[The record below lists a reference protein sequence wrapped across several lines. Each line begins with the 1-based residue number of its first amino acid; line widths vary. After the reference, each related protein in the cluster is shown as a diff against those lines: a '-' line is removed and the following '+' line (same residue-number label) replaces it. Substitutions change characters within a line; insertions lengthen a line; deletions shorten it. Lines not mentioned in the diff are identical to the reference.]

1 MGMGQKIFR
10 DAVHADM
17 TFNATEVALI
27 DTAVMQ
33 RLRGIKQLGTSSLVY
48 PSAVHS
54 RFEHSLGTCW
64 LAKQI
69 IAAIRQNHAAVGL
82 ADPIDSHNEQV
93 ITAAAL
99 LHDVTH
105 IPYGHTFEDE
115 RRIFERHD
123 QNQARL
129 NYFLDQSAVKQIL
142 TVAGIYE
149 DVRHVLTANVAQ
161 LAAPF
166 IYEIVAGT
174 ICADLLDYLQ
184 RDALFCGINQV
195 YDRRIF
201 RYFSIQAGHFV
212 IELQK
217 DGLLR
222 HDVLSELIHL
232 LRLRYT
238 LTERVY
244 YHHAK
249 AISGAMISKA
259 LELTLARQRLQLE
272 DLYELRDDSFL
283 YLLKTKSNDR
293 LVKQLVEDV
302 ETRRLY
308 KRVYL
313 LAPLMSEASGGI
325 DLAAQQH
332 LEQLYHY
339 NRAGERSQAEAEL
352 AASLGI
358 PASAVIIYCP
368 AAKMALKEAKVLV
381 KTEQPQPQALS
392 EFQNPEINT
401 LMAKHRALW
410 RFFVCVDR
418 RYEAKFTKAGALCEE
433 RFAQPN
439 LLYRQD
445 QRQLSLGFNYWIS

>member
-1 MGMGQKIFR
+1 MGQKIFR
-10 DAVHADM
+10 DAVHNDM
-17 TFNATEVALI
+17 TFDATEIALI
-27 DTAVMQ
+27 DTAAMQ

-69 IAAIRQNHAAVGL
+69 VAAIRQNHAAVGL
-82 ADPIDSHNEQV
+82 ANPIDAHSEKV
-93 ITAAAL
+93 IAAAAL
-99 LHDVTH
+99 LHDITH

-129 NYFLDQSAVKQIL
+129 NYFLDQTAVKQAL
-142 TVAGIYE
+142 TVAGIYQ
-149 DVRHVLTANVAQ
+149 DVRNVLAANVAK
-161 LAAPF
+161 LSAPF

-184 RDALFCGINQV
+184 RDALFCGINQA

-201 RYFSIQAGHFV
+201 RYFSIQENHFV

-259 LELTLARQRLQLE
+259 LELTLARNRLQLE

-283 YLLKTKSNDR
+283 YLLKTKSRDR
-293 LVKQLVEDV
+293 MVKQLVTDV

-313 LAPLMSEASGGI
+313 LAPLMSETSGGI
-325 DLAAQQH
+325 DLTAQQQ

-339 NRAGERSQAEAEL
+339 NRDAQRPQAEAAL

-381 KTEQPQPQALS
+381 KTEQQHPQALS

-410 RFFVCVDR
+410 RFFVCLDQ
-418 RYEAKFTKAGALCEE
+418 RYEAKFTQAGQLCEE
-433 RFAQPN
+433 LFAQPN
-439 LLYRQD
+439 LLHRQD
-445 QRQLSLGFNYWIS
+445 HRQLSLALNHWIT